1 MTNLY
6 ELKLGSE
13 KLEAL
18 LALFD
23 EIKIIIEIMD
33 RIDLTELK
41 AIDAN
46 ITANLARIT
55 ELYNQARAI
64 LDEQKALSDLTGKR
78 LAQIQS
84 IVNEI
89 LPKFL
94 ELKAQIELFNSKT
107 EQISEIYEYIVKL
120 EVDFKEYLRII
131 QEIEANVAQIGD
143 EVEAK
148 ANQIGGAV
156 NLITN
161 ILGID
166 YANAY
171 VADGFLY
178 LSVLEKNGVPYIN
191 DIGELILPYDLPSG
205 D

>member
-6 ELKLGSE
+6 ELKLGAE

-64 LDEQKALSDLTGKR
+64 LDEQKALSDLTGER
-78 LAQIQS
+78 LAQIQN
-84 IVNEI
+84 ITNEI

-94 ELKAQIELFNSKT
+94 ELKAKIELFNSKT
-107 EQISEIYEYIVKL
+107 EQITQIYEYIVQV
-120 EVDFKEYLRII
+120 ESDFKEYIRVIEETELNVIRIS
-131 QEIEANVAQIGD
+131 E
-143 EVEAK
+143 EVKEK
-148 ANQIGGAV
+148 ADGIGGASA
-156 NLITN
+156 LITAV
-161 ILGID
+161 LGID
-166 YANAY
+166 YASAY

-178 LSVLEKNGVPYIN
+178 LGILEKNGVPYIN
-191 DIGELILPYDLPSG
+191 DIGELILPYDLPNG